1 MRMRDWISDVC
12 SSDLFGVLPVQAGP
26 QRAGNHPEDV
36 RAGPLP
42 TFLEKSRPREE
53 PGRSAAADLRAPH
66 LDPVAALLLGQVERL
81 VGAGDTFLVRTAQCH
96 QAAAVGDG
104 DRPPAATGT

>member
-1 MRMRDWISDVC
+1 MIRLPPRSTRTGHTLSLHDALPIFPC
-12 SSDLFGVLPVQAGP
+12 KAFGGLPVQAGP

-53 PGRSAAADLRAPH
+53 PGRSAAADPRAPH
-66 LDPVAALLLGQVERL
+66 LDQVAALQIGRASCRERVCL
-81 VGAGDTFLVRTAQCH
+81 YV
-96 QAAAVGDG
+96 
-104 DRPPAATGT
+104 